1 MLDEVDKPGSDIDE
15 YIMSLDKILMEKLKS
30 IKNLQNKISEF
41 KSNLEE
47 ERLINKKIQEKRGNG
62 SFEILDLAQ
71 DEELDFS

>member
-1 MLDEVDKPGSDIDE
+1 MDKPGSDIDE
-15 YIMSLDKILMEKLKS
+15 YILSLDKILMEKLKS
-30 IKNLQNKISEF
+30 IKNLQNKILEF

>member
-1 MLDEVDKPGSDIDE
+1 MDEVDKPGSDIDE
-15 YIMSLDKILMEKLKS
+15 YILSLDKILMEKLKS

>member
-1 MLDEVDKPGSDIDE
+1 
-15 YIMSLDKILMEKLKS
+15 MSLEKVLVEKMKS

-71 DEELDFS
+71 DEELDFN